1 MSLFLDH
8 PRARWAVP
16 AVVVGCIAAGGLVTN
31 QVASADPSLPARTA
45 AQLLVDVQKAQLS
58 GLSGTVVQTSNLGLP
73 DLPGMGGSGLGGGS
87 SSLTSMVSGT
97 HTWRVW
103 YAGASQARVALL
115 GSLGESDIIRNGRDV
130 WVWSSKDK
138 TATHT
143 VLSDTGSP
151 AEATKPTQTP
161 MRLPTSPQAA
171 ADQALAALDPTTSV
185 TTSATTTVAGRDA
198 YELVL
203 RPKSTTT
210 LVSQV
215 RIAVDAVEHI
225 PLRVQVYSTKAANPA
240 FEVSFSQVDFAKP
253 DASRFTFNPP
263 PGTKVTQSA
272 PTTKPGSAMPT
283 KPGAMKGAMQ
293 GDKGGPKT
301 VGTGWSTVVVGT
313 VPQQLGGATS
323 GPRPSPS
330 TDRSSRQL
338 MAMLQSLPRVSGAWG
353 SGRLLNGTLFS
364 VVLTDD
370 GRMAVGAVPAS
381 QLYAAL
387 AK

>member
-1 MSLFLDH
+1 MSIFLDH

-16 AVVVGCIAAGGLVTN
+16 GAVLACIAAGGLVTN
-31 QVASADPSLPARTA
+31 QVASADPSLPPRTA
-45 AQLLVDVQKAQLS
+45 AQLLVDVQKAQLT

-73 DLPGMGGSGLGGGS
+73 DLPGLGGGAPGGGS

-103 YAGASQARVALL
+103 YAGAHQARVALL
-115 GSLGESDIIRNGRDV
+115 GSLGESDVIRNGRDV

-143 VLSDTGSP
+143 VLTDRTPATGR
-151 AEATKPTQTP
+151 AKPTHP
-161 MRLPTSPQAA
+161 AMELPATPQAA

-185 TTSATTTVAGRDA
+185 TTSAATTVAGRDA

-203 RPKSTTT
+203 RPKRAATT
-210 LVSQV
+210 LVAQV
-215 RIAVDAVEHI
+215 RIAVDATEHI

-253 DASRFTFNPP
+253 DASRFAFNPP

-272 PTTKPGSAMPT
+272 PSTKPHSS
-283 KPGAMKGAMQ
+283 KPEAQKAL
-293 GDKGGPKT
+293 KT
-301 VGTGWSTVVVGT
+301 VGKGWSTVVVGK
-313 VPQQLGGATS
+313 VPLQPNSLTPGAGPGATGS
-323 GPRPSPS
+323 N
-330 TDRSSRQL
+330 RQL
-338 MAMLQSLPRVSGAWG
+338 MVLLHNLPRVSGAWG

-364 VVLTDD
+364 VLLTDD

-387 AK
+387 QAK